1 MQQWIVRI
9 SWDKSTAHRL
19 KQLCHISFP
28 LAAQSNERPWRGSA
42 KSTWAAVRREVWQI
56 LAHCPTCTT
65 SPLYLHPPPAPRT
78 NPVQHHKENTV
89 FTLRLQRLHTP
100 SVSHLARHHC
110 LFPQQEQGSVTG
122 AGRLWQL
129 HPHPWHHCTRLME
142 QLAFWTRQPQTAK
155 TSEPEEVRE
164 SAEDQ
169 IQVW

>member
-1 MQQWIVRI
+1 MRQKHCSRTKTLLI
-9 SWDKSTAHRL
+9 D
-19 KQLCHISFP
+19 ISFS

-56 LAHCPTCTT
+56 LTQCPTCTT
-65 SPLYLHPPPAPRT
+65 FPLCLHPPPRT
-78 NPVQHHKENTV
+78 NPPVQHHKENTV

-110 LFPQQEQGSVTG
+110 LFPQQGQGSRSG

-129 HPHPWHHCTRLME
+129 HPHPWHHCTPLVE

-155 TSEPEEVRE
+155 TSEPEEVWE
-164 SAEDQ
+164 LGEDQ
-169 IQVW
+169 TLVW